1 MKKSSKGD
9 SVSELVIRKGSKKD
23 IKGMAMIEDMSF
35 SNAWTEEMIM
45 RDVEENKK
53 FSTYIVAELGDE
65 IVGYIGFWSI
75 VDECQ
80 INTIAVSP
88 FFRRQRIG
96 TILLNTALR
105 ATEDVGIKTWTLE
118 LRTGNLAAKGLYES
132 MGFMEEAVRKDYYSN
147 PVEDAILMRRNI

>member
-1 MKKSSKGD
+1 M
-9 SVSELVIRKGSKKD
+9 SELVIRKGSKKD